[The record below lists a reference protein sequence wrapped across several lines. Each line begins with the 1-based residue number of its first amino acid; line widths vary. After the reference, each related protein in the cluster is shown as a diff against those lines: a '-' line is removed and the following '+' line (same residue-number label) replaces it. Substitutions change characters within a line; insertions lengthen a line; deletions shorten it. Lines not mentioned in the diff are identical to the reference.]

1 MSGAGGMSKCGPKS
15 FGAGG
20 ILAGALADRL
30 LSAGVLHRRYQKD
43 PLRGLLREGE
53 TCEGRIALKHLSPLT
68 WSEAARFRIV
78 SNSHP
83 PFATIASPTAPSQA
97 ESGRSLPHTLAELLQ
112 TSRPPVLEQTV
123 DLDPTLTELSLF
135 LCA

>member
-1 MSGAGGMSKCGPKS
+1 MRAES

-20 ILAGALADRL
+20 ILAGALAVIRL

-68 WSEAARFRIV
+68 WSEAARFRIA
-78 SNSHP
+78 SNSH
-83 PFATIASPTAPSQA
+83 
-97 ESGRSLPHTLAELLQ
+97 L
-112 TSRPPVLEQTV
+112 PPVYHCVT
-123 DLDPTLTELSLF
+123 DRAFAS
-135 LCA
+135 